1 MKPLA
6 IMIRAVVAECGVLE
20 ADVVTACELAVQTAA
35 AEVYGDARRFEALYD
50 HDAGEVLLH
59 QFMEV
64 VADVDNPNT
73 QVSAAQLEAA
83 DTHGEV
89 GEDIGFQVFYLP
101 RHRDMARAQDAQF
114 GALLGLSQQR
124 ETLSR
129 IAIHAAKQAVIGCL
143 RDAERGRIVAEYA
156 PIVGQVVCGLVE
168 RVGRHDAAM
177 VSLGGGVTAL
187 LPKAAQHPRDRLSP
201 GERITAVVAS
211 VTADHDAPAVVLSR
225 ASEAYLLAALRLTV
239 PEIEEG
245 LIVVTACAREAGNRA
260 KVELY
265 SKRPDVDP
273 VAVCI
278 AHGRDL
284 TDALLG
290 ERVDF
295 FEKEPEEEQRVMA
308 AFAPARVSRVEV
320 DEEARFMVAVV
331 PDEDMALAVGVR
343 GVCIRLVARLTGWKV
358 GVISESDSVVQ
369 AEAVAVAEVVD
380 REQER
385 VWAAM
390 AAKGEVS
397 A

>member
-1 MKPLA
+1 MKHLA
-6 IMIRAVVAECGVLE
+6 NTIRAVVAECGVLE

-50 HDAGEVLLH
+50 RDAGEVLLH
-59 QFMEV
+59 QYMEV
-64 VADVDNPNT
+64 VASVDNPNT
-73 QVSAAQLEAA
+73 QVSLGQLEAA

-89 GEDIGFQVFYLP
+89 GEDVGFQVFYLP
-101 RHRDMARAQDAQF
+101 AHYQLARAQDMQF

-124 ETLSR
+124 EQLSR
-129 IAIHAAKQAVIGCL
+129 IAVHAAKQAVIACL
-143 RDAERGRIVAEYA
+143 RNAERGRIVAEYA
-156 PIVGQVVCGLVE
+156 PIVGEVVCGLVE

-211 VTADHDAPAVVLSR
+211 VSADHDAPAVVLSR
-225 ASEAYLLAALRLTV
+225 AGEPYLLAALRLTV

-245 LIVVTACAREAGNRA
+245 IIVVTACAREAGNRA

-273 VAVCI
+273 VAACI

-284 TDALLG
+284 TEALLG

-295 FEKEPEEEQRVMA
+295 FEREPEEEQRVMA

-331 PDEDMALAVGVR
+331 PDEDMAFAVGVR

-358 GVISESDSVVQ
+358 GVISESDSAVQ
-369 AEAVAVAEVVD
+369 AEADAVAEVVE

-390 AAKGEVS
+390 AREGEVT

>member
-1 MKPLA
+1 MKHLA
-6 IMIRAVVAECGVLE
+6 NTIRAVVAECGVLE

-35 AEVYGDARRFEALYD
+35 AEVYGDARRFEAAYD
-50 HDAGEVLLH
+50 RDAGEVLLH

-64 VADVDNPNT
+64 VVAVDNPNT
-73 QVSAAQLEAA
+73 QVSLGELEAA
-83 DTHGEV
+83 DTHGEL
-89 GEDIGFQVFYLP
+89 GEDVGFQVFYLP
-101 RHRDMARAQDAQF
+101 AHYQLARAQDMQF

-129 IAIHAAKQAVIGCL
+129 VAIHAAKQAVIACL
-143 RDAERGRIVAEYA
+143 RNAERGRIVAEYA
-156 PIVGQVVCGLVE
+156 PIVGQMVCGLVE

-211 VTADHDAPAVVLSR
+211 VSADHDAPAVVLSR

-245 LIVVTACAREAGNRA
+245 TIVVTACAREAGNRA

-284 TDALLG
+284 TEALLG

-295 FEKEPEEEQRVMA
+295 FEREPEDAQRVMA

-320 DEEARFMVAVV
+320 DEEQRFMVAVV

-369 AEAVAVAEVVD
+369 AEAVAVADLVD

-390 AAKGEVS
+390 AREGEVM

>member
-1 MKPLA
+1 MKHLA
-6 IMIRAVVAECGVLE
+6 NTIRAVVAECGVIE

-35 AEVYGDARRFEALYD
+35 AEVYGDARRFEAAYD
-50 HDAGEVLLH
+50 RDAGEVLLH
-59 QFMEV
+59 QYMEV
-64 VADVDNPNT
+64 VVAVDNPNT
-73 QVSAAQLEAA
+73 QVSLGQLEAA
-83 DTHGEV
+83 DTHGEL
-89 GEDIGFQVFYLP
+89 GEDVGFQVFYLP
-101 RHRDMARAQDAQF
+101 AHYQLARAQDMQF
-114 GALLGLSQQR
+114 GAILGLSQQR

-129 IAIHAAKQAVIGCL
+129 VAIHAAKQAVIACL
-143 RDAERGRIVAEYA
+143 RNAERGRIVAEYA
-156 PIVGQVVCGLVE
+156 PIVGQMVCGLVE

-211 VTADHDAPAVVLSR
+211 VSADHDAPAVVLSR
-225 ASEAYLLAALRLTV
+225 TSEAYLLAALRLTV

-245 LIVVTACAREAGNRA
+245 LIVVTAAAREAGNRA

-273 VAVCI
+273 VAACI

-284 TDALLG
+284 TEALLG

-295 FEKEPEEEQRVMA
+295 FEREPEEEQRVMA
-308 AFAPARVSRVEV
+308 AFAPARVSRVGVGGEQRV
-320 DEEARFMVAVV
+320 VVAGV
-331 PDEDMALAVGVR
+331 PGEDVALAVGGR

-369 AEAVAVAEVVD
+369 AEAVAVAEVVE

-390 AAKGEVS
+390 AREGEVS

>member
-1 MKPLA
+1 MKSLA
-6 IMIRAVVAECGVLE
+6 MVIRSVVAECGVPE
-20 ADVVTACELAVQTAA
+20 ADVIAACELAVKTAA
-35 AEVYGDARRFEALYD
+35 AEVYGDARSFEALYD
-50 HDAGEVLLH
+50 ADAGEVLLH

-64 VADVDNPNT
+64 VTTVDNPNT
-73 QVSAAQLEAA
+73 QVSIGQLEAA

-89 GEDIGFQVFYLP
+89 GEDVGFQVFYLP
-101 RHRDMARAQDAQF
+101 QHYQLARAQDQQF

-129 IAIHAAKQAVIGCL
+129 VAIHAAKQAVIACL
-143 RDAERGRIVAEYA
+143 RNAERGRIVAEYA
-156 PIVGQVVCGLVE
+156 PIVGQMVCGLVE

-211 VTADHDAPAVVLSR
+211 VSADHDAPAVVLSR

-245 LIVVTACAREAGNRA
+245 LIVVTAAAREAGNRA

-284 TDALLG
+284 TEALLG

-295 FEKEPEEEQRVMA
+295 FEREPEEEQRVMA

-320 DEEARFMVAVV
+320 DEELRFMVAVV

-390 AAKGEVS
+390 AREGEVS